1 MFTLGLTKDIEF
13 RKQQLQNMIRFFEE
27 NGSAIEQA
35 LWKDLHKHKIESS
48 IGELSP
54 VVDEC
59 KFMIKNLNEFA
70 KPVFPKKR
78 FLMNATDKTYIRKE
92 AKGVVLVIG
101 KSSNT

>member
-1 MFTLGLTKDIEF
+1 
-13 RKQQLQNMIRFFEE
+13 
-27 NGSAIEQA
+27 
-35 LWKDLHKHKIESS
+35 
-48 IGELSP
+48 
-54 VVDEC
+54 
-59 KFMIKNLNEFA
+59 MIKNLNEFA